1 MDDLERYLSKQMDD
15 PEFQAEWEAIQPEMA
30 IAQAVIDARVATG
43 MTQQQLA
50 EVTGIAQGDISKL
63 ERGSGNPSVRT
74 LRRLAAGMGKRLKI
88 EFVTPK
94 A

>member
-15 PEFQAEWEAIQPEMA
+15 PEFRAEWEAIQPEMA

-50 EVTGIAQGDISKL
+50 EATGIAQGDISKL

>member
-1 MDDLERYLSKQMDD
+1 MNDFERYLSKQMDD

>member
-1 MDDLERYLSKQMDD
+1 MDD

-50 EVTGIAQGDISKL
+50 EATGIAQGDISKL

-88 EFVTPK
+88 EFITPK

>member
-1 MDDLERYLSKQMDD
+1 MDDFERYLSKQMDD

-50 EVTGIAQGDISKL
+50 EATGIAQGDISKL

-74 LRRLAAGMGKRLKI
+74 LWRLAAGMGKRLKI

>member
-1 MDDLERYLSKQMDD
+1 MDDLERYLSKQMDG

-50 EVTGIAQGDISKL
+50 EATGIAQGDISKL

>member
-1 MDDLERYLSKQMDD
+1 MNDFERYLSKQMDD

-50 EVTGIAQGDISKL
+50 EATGIAQGDISKL

>member
-1 MDDLERYLSKQMDD
+1 MDDFERYLSKQMDD

-50 EVTGIAQGDISKL
+50 EATGIAQGDISKL

>member
-1 MDDLERYLSKQMDD
+1 MDDFERYLSKQMDD
-15 PEFQAEWEAIQPEMA
+15 PEFQAEWEAIQPEMV

-50 EVTGIAQGDISKL
+50 EATGIAQGDISKL

>member
-50 EVTGIAQGDISKL
+50 EATGIAQGDISKL